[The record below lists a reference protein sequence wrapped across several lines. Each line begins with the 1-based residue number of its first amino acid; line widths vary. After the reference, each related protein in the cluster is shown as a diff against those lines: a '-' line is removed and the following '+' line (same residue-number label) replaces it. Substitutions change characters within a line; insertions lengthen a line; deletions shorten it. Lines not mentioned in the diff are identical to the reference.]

1 MLLPFIWVVT
11 SVFFSLNGPA
21 ATTFWFLKWSIFYHF
36 FSVFPYPARFARMKN
51 TSKFRARSARL
62 VSKQIWLK
70 NTFLGLLVR
79 RYENQKTFPLVFSSS
94 CVLSPRAARRNFR
107 FFPGIFLLKR
117 SPDEVRGDWKSKILE
132 IKSLSGHLRRGF
144 AVTTR
149 KKKTLVL
156 ILS

>member
-1 MLLPFIWVVT
+1 MVLPPPLLDF
-11 SVFFSLNGPA
+11 LNGRFLI
-21 ATTFWFLKWSIFYHF
+21 TFSAFFLIRLASLAWKT
-36 FSVFPYPARFARMKN
+36 PQNFARAP
-51 TSKFRARSARL
+51 RALFSTR
-62 VSKQIWLK
+62 IWSK

-107 FFPGIFLLKR
+107 FCPGIFLLKR

-149 KKKTLVL
+149 KKNTGYNEVVEGIRALCTKKITEFG
-156 ILS
+156 